1 MHLNN
6 KGFAISGVLYSMLI
20 LIVTLMFLILGIL
33 AGRRTTLN
41 KISSHFCKCKNS
53 KTPLNY
59 PCFKRDKWIYGVV
72 LLMPIKNMKYF
83 YNSNK

>member
-33 AGRRTTLN
+33 DRFLGWLNVRRN
-41 KISSHFCKCKNS
+41 DNNRI
-53 KTPLNY
+53 
-59 PCFKRDKWIYGVV
+59 I
-72 LLMPIKNMKYF
+72 
-83 YNSNK
+83 